1 MPLQTS
7 AESWQNS
14 GHSKL
19 SYAVF
24 MTAQLIDGKGVAQQ
38 VRDQVKQ
45 RVDERLAAGLRAP
58 SLAVILVGNDAASE
72 VYVGSK
78 RRGCEEVGIRSLAYD
93 LPANTP
99 QAELEA
105 LIDQLNGDA
114 EVDGI
119 LLQLPLPETLNAQAM
134 LERINPYKD
143 VDGFHP
149 FNMGRLAQRN
159 PALRPCTPRGVMT
172 LFDAIKLPLHGLNAV
187 VVGASNIVGRPMALE
202 LLLGGA
208 TTTVCHRFTHDLQ
221 AHVERADIVV
231 VAVGKPNF
239 IPGAWIKPGATV
251 IDVGINRLA
260 DGRLVGDVE
269 FAAARQ
275 RAAFITPVPGGVGPM
290 TVATLLQN
298 TLQACDSWHAP
309 QP

>member
-78 RRGCEEVGIRSLAYD
+78 RRGCEEVGIRSIAYD

-119 LLQLPLPETLNAQAM
+119 LLQLPLPATLNAQAM